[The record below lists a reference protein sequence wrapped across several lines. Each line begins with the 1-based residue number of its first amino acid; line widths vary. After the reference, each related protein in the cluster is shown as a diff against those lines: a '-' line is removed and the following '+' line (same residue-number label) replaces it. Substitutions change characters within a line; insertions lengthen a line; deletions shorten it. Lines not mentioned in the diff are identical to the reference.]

1 MDVSRQ
7 SPSPANAIRS
17 LLPTATSFL
26 SILGNPLN
34 LSLLASQL
42 LSAPALWNHPV
53 DLFACRKILSVFNTA
68 AIAVLQNDT
77 TDEPRIQHGRNRRI
91 EREAWVKAVAEGADD
106 KSPRWRHM
114 LLLGGILLG
123 FEGQNRQ
130 GLPWH
135 IRTRL
140 ESALATAAQLAL
152 EELDP
157 DAGVD
162 GYCVTMVLNYTFE
175 LLSDLER
182 SKLDYDRLLPIMVR
196 SAFIS
201 PEGLE
206 GGYFLGAIDK
216 DVVEAP
222 GKKFRWSANSLTL
235 GIVSAVSS
243 RPLVSALGPLSRLM
257 SHAIENVRDPR
268 LVAQS
273 VDYLAGFVR
282 TLMVQWRQNKL
293 SEVDVTEEAEF
304 LDAESLQTTI
314 PALWKV
320 LRNCLYSV
328 VIVLRAVLGRTI
340 NDPAL
345 AANSSKSIPLD
356 WSRYC

>member
-1 MDVSRQ
+1 MT
-7 SPSPANAIRS
+7 IFS

-77 TDEPRIQHGRNRRI
+77 TEEAQIPHGAGRNRRI
-91 EREAWVKAVAEGADD
+91 EREAWVKAIAEGADD

-130 GLPWH
+130 GLPRH
-135 IRTRL
+135 IRTKL
-140 ESALATAAQLAL
+140 ESALTTAAQLAL

-157 DAGVD
+157 EAGID
-162 GYCVTMVLNYTFE
+162 GYCITMVLNYTFE
-175 LLSDLER
+175 LLSDANR
-182 SKLDYDRLLPIMVR
+182 SKLDYDRLLPIIVR
-196 SAFIS
+196 SVFHS

-222 GKKFRWSANSLTL
+222 GKKFRWAPNSATF
-235 GIVSAVSS
+235 GYVTAVAG
-243 RPLVSALGPLSRLM
+243 RPLVGALGPLSRLVA
-257 SHAIENVRDPR
+257 HAVENVRDPK

-273 VDYLAGFVR
+273 VDYMAEFVR

-293 SEVDVTEEAEF
+293 SEVDVAEETEF
-304 LDAESLQTTI
+304 LDAESLKTTI
-314 PALWKV
+314 PALWTL
-320 LRNCLYSV
+320 LRNCMYSV

-345 AANSSKSIPLD
+345 ATGSSMFVLIFV
-356 WSRYC
+356 